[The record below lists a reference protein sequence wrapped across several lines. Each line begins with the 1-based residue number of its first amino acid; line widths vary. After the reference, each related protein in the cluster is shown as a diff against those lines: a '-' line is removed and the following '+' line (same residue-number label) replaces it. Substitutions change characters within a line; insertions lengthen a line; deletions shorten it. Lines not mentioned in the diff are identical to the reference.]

1 MGGELSDISNSG
13 TEPMAS
19 INVTPFVDVTL
30 VLLVIFIVTAPAL
43 MKDTLSIRLPKAA
56 STEQKGLSSFGI
68 AITRQGQ
75 ILVDGELSTDDALAA
90 KARAAVAANPEV
102 QAILSADVD
111 SRHGD
116 VVKVID
122 LIKTAGLTHFA
133 IQIQH

>member
-1 MGGELSDISNSG
+1 MAGELSDVSSSGGEPIS
-13 TEPMAS
+13 S

-56 STEQKGLSSFGI
+56 SSEHKNLSSFGI
-68 AITRQGQ
+68 AITKQGQ
-75 ILVDGELSTDDALAA
+75 ILVDGQLSTDEALAE
-90 KARAAVAANPEV
+90 KARTAVAANPEV

-111 SRHGD
+111 ARHGD

-122 LIKTAGLTHFA
+122 LMKTAGLTHFA

>member
-1 MGGELSDISNSG
+1 MASDLSDISTTGS
-13 TEPMAS
+13 EPISA

-56 STEQKGLSSFGI
+56 SSEQKGLSSFGI
-68 AITRQGQ
+68 AVTRQGQ
-75 ILVDGELSTDDALAA
+75 ILVDGQLSTDDALSE
-90 KARAAVAANPEV
+90 KARLAVAANPEV

-111 SRHGD
+111 ARHGD

-122 LIKTAGLTHFA
+122 LMKTAGLTHFA